1 MTRSTQGMI
10 GYGRAARVDPAFDRF
25 LQAAVDEDRRE
36 IQLSV
41 LSALARLDLDPW
53 KEAAEL
59 GALAPAA
66 AIERLTLL
74 IAKFP
79 APVSASR
86 DAAGIASRLVALLPR
101 SRPAPASSPSTDE
114 PDTADEAQEQ
124 ARSETGKWLKYAS
137 IVLLLL
143 ILAITMFTGSP
154 LDALLGSRAQEP
166 TTVTAPSS
174 SLGVKEPSSDARS
187 RTEPAS
193 KE

>member
-25 LQAAVDEDRRE
+25 LQAPVDEDRRE

-53 KEAAEL
+53 QEAAEL

-74 IAKFP
+74 IAKVPEP
-79 APVSASR
+79 ASASR

-101 SRPAPASSPSTDE
+101 SRPAPPSSDADE
-114 PDTADEAQEQ
+114 PVTADEAREQ
-124 ARSETGKWLKYAS
+124 ARGQTGKWLKNAA
-137 IVLLLL
+137 IGLLLL
-143 ILAITMFTGSP
+143 ILAITLFTGSP
-154 LDALLGSRAQEP
+154 LDAFLGSSPQEP
-166 TTVTAPSS
+166 TRVTAPAS
-174 SLGVKEPSSDARS
+174 SLGVKKQSPDDRS

-193 KE
+193 RE